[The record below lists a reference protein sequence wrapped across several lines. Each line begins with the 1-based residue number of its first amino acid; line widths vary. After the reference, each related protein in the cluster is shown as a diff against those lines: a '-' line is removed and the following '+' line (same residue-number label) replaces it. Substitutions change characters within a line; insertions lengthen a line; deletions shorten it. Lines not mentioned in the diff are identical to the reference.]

1 MGNQVKKDGMQKT
14 TSENFG
20 LRLLRFRLSFL
31 TATFIALL
39 FLQGIASADEWKSEY
54 AYGPFEI
61 YLNVDMKAVSASIEQ
76 IAALDKELS
85 ERFSLPPC
93 KEKIK
98 LYIFADVKSYTAYI
112 QKEYPGAPMRRALF
126 AMEKDKPGKVFTFL
140 HEEFDVDLRHECTH
154 ALLHAK
160 IGRLPIWIDEGLA
173 EYFEAPPGQR
183 VFKESYFTQIKRN
196 VSYNW
201 ITPVPDIKKLEN
213 IKKMGDF
220 LEVHYRNSWSWMNF
234 MINDPARQKILG
246 NYLVL
251 CKKADEQE
259 KEQGNFPSFTEL
271 LDKTIPKYKTEYKA
285 YWKELK
291 KPTNP

>member
-1 MGNQVKKDGMQKT
+1 MQKT
-14 TSENFG
+14 ASEILGF
-20 LRLLRFRLSFL
+20 RLLQNRLSFL
-31 TATFIALL
+31 TAAFLTLL
-39 FLQGIASADEWKSEY
+39 FLQGRILAEEWKSEY

-61 YLNVDMKAVSASIEQ
+61 YLKVDIKAVSESIKQ
-76 IAALDKELS
+76 IAELDKELS
-85 ERFSLPPC
+85 ERFSLPRC
-93 KEKIK
+93 QEKIK
-98 LYIFADVKSYTAYI
+98 LFIFEDVKSYTTYI

-154 ALLHAK
+154 ALLHSK

-173 EYFEAPPGQR
+173 EYFEAPIAQR
-183 VFKESYFTQIKRN
+183 VYKEPYFSQIKRN
-196 VSYNW
+196 VSYNLFA
-201 ITPVPDIKKLEN
+201 PVPDIKKLEN

-220 LEVHYRNSWSWMNF
+220 LEIHYRNSWSWMNF

-251 CKKADEQE
+251 CKNADENE
-259 KEQGNFPSFTEL
+259 KEQGIFPSFTDMISRME
-271 LDKTIPKYKTEYKA
+271 PKYKSEYKA

-291 KPTNP
+291 K

>member
-1 MGNQVKKDGMQKT
+1 MQKT
-14 TSENFG
+14 TSENWFF
-20 LRLLRFRLSFL
+20 RLLLNRLSFW
-31 TATFIALL
+31 AAAFIALL
-39 FLQGIASADEWKSEY
+39 FLPGFASAEEWQSEY

-61 YLNVDMKAVSASIEQ
+61 YLNVDIKAVSASIEQ

-85 ERFSLPPC
+85 ERFSLPRC
-93 KEKIK
+93 QEKIK
-98 LYIFADVKSYTAYI
+98 LYIFKDVKSYTTYI

-126 AMEKDKPGKVFTFL
+126 AMEKDKPGKIFTFL

-154 ALLHAK
+154 ALLHSK

-173 EYFEAPPGQR
+173 EYFEAPIDQR
-183 VFKESYFTQIKRN
+183 IYKEPYFTQIKRN
-196 VSYNW
+196 VSYNLLA
-201 ITPVPDIKKLEN
+201 PVPDLKKLEN

-220 LEVHYRNSWSWMNF
+220 LEIHYRNSWSWMNF

-259 KEQGNFPSFTEL
+259 KEQGIFPSFTEFI
-271 LDKTIPKYKTEYKA
+271 TRMEPKYKSDYKT

>member
-1 MGNQVKKDGMQKT
+1 MGNQVKTDGMQKT
-14 TSENFG
+14 RSENFG
-20 LRLLRFRLSFL
+20 FRLLRFRLSFL
-31 TATFIALL
+31 AAALIALI
-39 FLQGIASADEWKSEY
+39 FLQGRTLAEEWQSEY

-98 LYIFADVKSYTAYI
+98 LYIFADVKTYTAYI

-126 AMEKDKPGKVFTFL
+126 AMEKDKPGKVFTFF
-140 HEEFDVDLRHECTH
+140 HNDFAEDLRHECTH

-160 IGRLPIWIDEGLA
+160 IGRLPIWVDEGLA
-173 EYFEAPPGQR
+173 EYFEASKEQR
-183 VFKESYFTQIKRN
+183 VYKEPYFSQIKRN
-196 VSYNW
+196 VSYNLFA
-201 ITPVPDIKKLEN
+201 PVPDIKKLEN
-213 IKKMGDF
+213 INRMGDF

-251 CKKADEQE
+251 CKNADEQE
-259 KEQGNFPSFTEL
+259 KEQGIFPSFTEML
-271 LDKTIPKYKTEYKA
+271 SQMEPKYKA
-285 YWKELK
+285 
-291 KPTNP
+291 